1 MDFTASLRHLVSLFI
16 VVVNHMRNNLLKV
29 THKWIKKTYLRLCKT
44 DMFILLLQRSNIL
57 GFVVGYIGN
66 LIPRQYDMYEWS

>member
-44 DMFILLLQRSNIL
+44 DMFILLL
-57 GFVVGYIGN
+57 
-66 LIPRQYDMYEWS
+66 